1 MLSLFKKEF
10 KAQDIKS
17 GLYIVSTPIGN
28 LEDITVRAINIL
40 KNSNYI
46 LCEDTRVSSN
56 LLRKYD
62 INSNLISNHKF
73 NEKNNLDKFINYLK
87 KNLTISMISDAGTPV
102 ISDPGQLLIKECIKN
117 KIRIFPVPGP
127 SAVTSAM
134 SISGFND
141 KYLFFGFLP
150 NSEGEMEKELKKL
163 RQFPYTIIFFV
174 PPQKINRVLKHFK
187 NFFYKRNILIAREM
201 TKIYEEYIRGNIE
214 TFKPFDNKPRG
225 ELTVV
230 VSNIFDNVKKINILS
245 QSVKKEIINML
256 KKYSSKDVASFISR
270 KEDISKKIVYDY
282 CLKQKK

>member
-10 KAQDIKS
+10 KVQDIKS

-28 LEDITVRAINIL
+28 LEDITIRAINIL
-40 KNSNYI
+40 KKSKYI

-56 LLRKYD
+56 LLSKYG

-73 NEKNNLDKFINYLK
+73 NEKNNLEKFLNYLK
-87 KNLTISMISDAGTPV
+87 KDLIISMICDAGTPV
-102 ISDPGQLLIKECIKN
+102 ISDPGQLLIKRCIKN

-127 SAVTSAM
+127 SAVTSAI

-141 KYLFFGFLP
+141 KYLFYGFLP
-150 NSEGEMEKELKKL
+150 NSEGEIEKELKKL
-163 RQFPYTIIFFV
+163 KQFPYTIVFFIS
-174 PPQKINRVLKHFK
+174 PHKINRVLKLFK
-187 NFFYKRNILIAREM
+187 NFFINRNILIAREM

-214 TFKPFDNKPRG
+214 TLKLFDNKPKG

-230 VSNIFDNVKKINILS
+230 VSNVYESGKKLNVLNKLI
-245 QSVKKEIINML
+245 KKEIINML
-256 KKYSSKDVASFISR
+256 KKYSSKDVTSFISR

>member
-1 MLSLFKKEF
+1 MSSLFKKEF

-28 LEDITVRAINIL
+28 LEDITIRAINIL
-40 KNSNYI
+40 KKSNYI
-46 LCEDTRVSSN
+46 LCEDTRVSST
-56 LLRKYD
+56 LLRKYN

-73 NEKNNLDKFINYLK
+73 NEKNNLERFINYLK
-87 KNLTISMISDAGTPV
+87 KDLIVSMISDAGTPV

-117 KIRIFPVPGP
+117 KIKIFPIPGP

-150 NSEGEMEKELKKL
+150 NSEKQIEKELEKL
-163 RQFPYTIIFFV
+163 RQFPYTIIFFIS
-174 PPQKINRVLKHFK
+174 PQKINKVLKYFK
-187 NFFYKRNILIAREM
+187 RFFQNRNILIAREM
-201 TKIYEEYIRGNIE
+201 TKIYEEYIREKIE
-214 TFKPFDNKPRG
+214 TLKLFDNKPKG

-230 VSNIFDNVKKINILS
+230 VSNIFESKKKLKVLS
-245 QSVKKEIINML
+245 QSIKKEIINML
-256 KKYSSKDVASFISR
+256 KKYSSKDVASFMSR